1 MSAVGSRE
9 SAGAQASTDAASTD
23 AQDPRAEIKGYLP
36 HREPF
41 LFVDKVDIVAGKI
54 LAERSYPASEWF
66 FAGHFPGYPVV
77 PGVILIETMAQCG
90 GVGVRKMGIQNAGTF
105 FFAKIREARFR
116 RPVRPGEKLDMVIEN
131 VKASSRIVHQRG
143 VGSVGGEVAVEAEWI
158 SIVGAE

>member
-1 MSAVGSRE
+1 MS
-9 SAGAQASTDAASTD
+9 GAEATGGA
-23 AQDPRAEIKGYLP
+23 DPRAEYKQYLP

-41 LFVDKVDIVAGKI
+41 LFVDKVEIEDGKI
-54 LAERSYPASEWF
+54 KAERSYPESEWF
-66 FAGHFPGYPVV
+66 FAGHFPGMPVV

-105 FFAKIREARFR
+105 LFAKIREARFR
-116 RPVRPGEKLDMVIEN
+116 RPVRPGEKLEMVIEN
-131 VKASSRIVHQRG
+131 VKASPRIVHQRG